1 MDLAGGDSNRQI
13 AYVDM
18 VNKTKSKME
27 VVDKTTLRKTRD
39 QQMCGYKQRYRCK
52 WYRNS
57 RYGTVMVEMPR
68 DGSLTHDVIGNA
80 KRVLKFTDQVKVEV
94 QM

>member
-1 MDLAGGDSNRQI
+1 
-13 AYVDM
+13 
-18 VNKTKSKME
+18 
-27 VVDKTTLRKTRD
+27 
-39 QQMCGYKQRYRCK
+39 
-52 WYRNS
+52 
-57 RYGTVMVEMPR
+57 MVEMPR